1 VEGVVV
7 GEAGLVEEVEV
18 VGVGERVC
26 KNLGGMVGIL
36 WERETRITGWSE
48 EIIRHIQM
56 KTNSLIP
63 ILEFPLNFR
72 FLYFMIE
79 FPLIN
84 IIYYYFYDSNSY

>member
-36 WERETRITGWSE
+36 
-48 EIIRHIQM
+48 
-56 KTNSLIP
+56 
-63 ILEFPLNFR
+63 
-72 FLYFMIE
+72 
-79 FPLIN
+79 
-84 IIYYYFYDSNSY
+84 